1 VLGSSTATIT
11 PIVDSP
17 FGAALGG
24 VTCLYTGMVAVSAT
38 VTDITASGNVAA
50 SNSNSLKAVAG
61 TTAYGAAVHDIE
73 FIIAVG
79 IDNTF
84 GSVGINR
91 TVFERRKVY
100 VSRDQAGTMTSSTI
114 TPETAVSLGAA
125 ATGTV
130 TVDVTVDT
138 TNNRIVP
145 TITGVSGTNQTHYQ
159 ASVRVTSH
167 YNRK

>member
-1 VLGSSTATIT
+1 M
-11 PIVDSP
+11 
-17 FGAALGG
+17 GA
-24 VTCLYTGMVAVSAT
+24 S

-50 SNSNSLKAVAG
+50 SNSNSLKAIASTSG
-61 TTAYGAAVHDIE
+61 DGAAIHDIE

-100 VSRDQAGTMTSSTI
+100 VSRGQSGVMFSSTI
-114 TPETAVSLGAA
+114 TPETAVTLGAA

-130 TVDVTVDT
+130 TVGVTIDT

-145 TITGVSGTNQTHYQ
+145 TITGVSGTDQTHYQ
-159 ASVRVTSH
+159 ASVRVKSH
-167 YNRK
+167 YSRK